1 MTDETFLSAIHA
13 EPDNDMHRL
22 AYADWLEERGDPRG
36 EFIHV
41 QCWLAR
47 MQDTDPLYP
56 RLRER
61 EQELLDQHRPAW
73 LGELGPLTKQSTFRR
88 GFLDEVALEPSAFFT
103 PRLPLCPPTVR
114 RVLASLEGYWA
125 DQELVEYLPESV
137 AYENLCFPI
146 AARDGV
152 LFLAMERPDDR
163 DVLDRLSFILNRT
176 IAPVPATAAQ
186 IVEAIVRHYGA
197 TETESVDSIL
207 VDFEF
212 VGPVGPPEPTY
223 EGDPGGLLVN
233 LLHRRAVRAGATQ
246 IRLEPAPGGVEVYF
260 RVMGHPVLR
269 DRIPQRLAP
278 LVVAHLQ
285 ERCGLPTGSGEV
297 QRGRFGMRVENLL
310 SRFDVHIT
318 PTPRGP
324 RVVIDVDTAYEPPAP
339 AS

>member
-1 MTDETFLSAIHA
+1 MTDDMFLHAIHA

-22 AYADWLEERGDPRG
+22 AYADWLEESGDPRG

-47 MQDTDPLYP
+47 MDDTDPLYP

-61 EQELLDQHRPAW
+61 EQELLGRHCPEW
-73 LGELGPLTKQSTFRR
+73 LGELGPLTKQNTFRR
-88 GFLDEVALEPSAFFT
+88 GFLDEVALEPAAFLA
-103 PRLPLCPPTVR
+103 PRLPPCPPTVR
-114 RVLASLEGYWA
+114 RVLAGLEGYWA

-146 AARDGV
+146 AAHGVV
-152 LFLAMERPDDR
+152 LFLAMEQPENRE
-163 DVLDRLSFILNRT
+163 VLDRLSFILNRT

-197 TETESVDSIL
+197 AETESVDSVL

-246 IRLEPAPGGVEVYF
+246 VRLEPAPGGVEVYF
-260 RVMGHPVLR
+260 RVMGHPVLL
-269 DRIPQRLAP
+269 DMIPQRLAP
-278 LVVAHLQ
+278 LVVAHIH
-285 ERCGLPTGSGEV
+285 ERCGLTMEGDEV
-297 QRGRFGMRVENLL
+297 QRGRFGIRVENLL

-318 PTPRGP
+318 PTLRGT